1 MTPAIKSG
9 STFAWLT
16 LKRSSMIPWRV
27 IPVAPVDAPVFVNQS
42 ADFRCASSACRKCKD
57 AAICLGPRLILLSDF
72 ECRGLRVSA
81 TLAAISRRCSSDRKG
96 VARNQAASPS
106 DQPSLPFL
114 SLLIC
119 LFLILRRNSPRR
131 RSAYEAAASPT
142 NGYAI
147 PQERRPTPSRKV
159 AIGARRT
166 KLVELLGLPKSAWR
180 RVPSGLASSR
190 LSNFRVLEAGQPH
203 YGF

>member
-81 TLAAISRRCSSDRKG
+81 TLAAISRRCSSNRKRA
-96 VARNQAASPS
+96 ARNPAASRS
-106 DQPSLPFL
+106 NQPSLPFL

-119 LFLILRRNSPRR
+119 LFPYPSPKTRREEDALMRPQVPLAVMRFRRN
-131 RSAYEAAASPT
+131 E
-142 NGYAI
+142 G
-147 PQERRPTPSRKV
+147 
-159 AIGARRT
+159 
-166 KLVELLGLPKSAWR
+166 R
-180 RVPSGLASSR
+180 RVQKASNRGSQNETGR
-190 LSNFRVLEAGQPH
+190 TTRF
-203 YGF
+203 

>member
-27 IPVAPVDAPVFVNQS
+27 IPFAPVDAPVFVTQS
-42 ADFRCASSACRKCKD
+42 ADFRCASSAWRKCKD

-72 ECRGLRVSA
+72 ECRGLRASA
-81 TLAAISRRCSSDRKG
+81 TLAAVSRRCTSDRKR
-96 VARNQAASPS
+96 VARSQVACRSN
-106 DQPSLPFL
+106 QPSLPFL

-131 RSAYEAAASPT
+131 RRAYEAAVPRT
-142 NGYAI
+142 VMRFR
-147 PQERRPTPSRKV
+147 QERRTTPSRRL
-159 AIGARRT
+159 AIAARRT
-166 KLVELLGLPKSAWR
+166 KLVELLGLAKSA
-180 RVPSGLASSR
+180 
-190 LSNFRVLEAGQPH
+190 
-203 YGF
+203 